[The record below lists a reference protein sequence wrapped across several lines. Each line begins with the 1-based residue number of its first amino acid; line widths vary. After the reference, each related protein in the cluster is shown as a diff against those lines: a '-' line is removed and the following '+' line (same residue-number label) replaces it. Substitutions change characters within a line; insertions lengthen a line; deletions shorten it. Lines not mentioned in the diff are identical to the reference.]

1 MLSYSIK
8 LWMWYSKSIQGVD
21 KGRKLLGEEIRS
33 FQDKKTRIQNIP
45 FDSAL
50 SELISILSRMV
61 NQTSLGEHG
70 AKMKVF
76 GETRS
81 ENEQNN
87 TTAVI
92 RWCL

>member
-1 MLSYSIK
+1 
-8 LWMWYSKSIQGVD
+8 
-21 KGRKLLGEEIRS
+21 
-33 FQDKKTRIQNIP
+33 
-45 FDSAL
+45 
-50 SELISILSRMV
+50 MV
-61 NQTSLGEHG
+61 NETSLGEHG

-81 ENEQNN
+81 EKEQNN